1 MKAEFRIGKLLCRP
15 VCEHDAAAFAAMHSD
30 PAVYLQNGRLVEI
43 DALFSHYLHAEHAW
57 ALEIDGAFAGTAAL
71 SQNSLTAAVKQL
83 NVFELSF
90 SLLPRFWGRGYATQA
105 VRAVCSHAFSAL
117 GADAVIAG
125 AFADNA
131 RSHALLDRVGFGTVL
146 FSRPAKDLS
155 GCERQEQLRLLVK
168 LK

>member
-1 MKAEFRIGKLLCRP
+1 MKAEFCVGELLCRP
-15 VCEHDAAAFAAMHSD
+15 VRESDKAAFTAMHSD

-43 DALFSHYLHAEHAW
+43 DALFTHYLHAEHAW
-57 ALEIDGAFAGTAAL
+57 ALEVNGEFAGTAAL
-71 SQNSLTAAVKQL
+71 SRNSLTEAVKQL
-83 NVFELSF
+83 CVLELSF
-90 SLLPRFWGRGYATQA
+90 SLLPCFWGRGYATQA
-105 VRAVCSHAFSAL
+105 VRAVCSHAFETL

-155 GCERQEQLRLLVK
+155 GRERQEQLRLLVR